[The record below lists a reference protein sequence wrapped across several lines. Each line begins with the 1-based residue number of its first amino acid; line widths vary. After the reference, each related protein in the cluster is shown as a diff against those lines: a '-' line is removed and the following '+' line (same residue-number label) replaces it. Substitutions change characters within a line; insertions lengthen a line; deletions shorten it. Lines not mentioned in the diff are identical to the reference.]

1 MTEEEIPVLEKL
13 TVAEIDEILDEAG
26 LPCLTG
32 LEDCEWIPL
41 KTTAQEQEMQEILE
55 SFHRK
60 LIEGMVEMPP
70 EFNKVFV
77 DNFEDLLA

>member
-1 MTEEEIPVLEKL
+1 MKEFVNYLFNKEISMDNDNPVLE
-13 TVAEIDEILDEAG
+13 
-26 LPCLTG
+26 G

-60 LIEGMVEMPP
+60 LLEGMVEMPS

>member
-1 MTEEEIPVLEKL
+1 MKEFVSYLFNKEISMDNDNPVLE
-13 TVAEIDEILDEAG
+13 
-26 LPCLTG
+26 G
-32 LEDCEWIPL
+32 LEDCKWIPL

-60 LIEGMVEMPP
+60 LLEGMFEMPS

>member
-13 TVAEIDEILDEAG
+13 TTAEIDEIFEEVG
-26 LPCLTG
+26 LPLTG
-32 LEDCEWIPL
+32 LDDCDWIPL
-41 KTTAQEQEMQEILE
+41 KTTANEQEMQEILE

-60 LIEGMVEMPP
+60 LIENMVEMPP

>member
-13 TVAEIDEILDEAG
+13 TTAEIDEIFEEVG
-26 LPCLTG
+26 LPLTG
-32 LEDCEWIPL
+32 LDDCDWIPL
-41 KTTAQEQEMQEILE
+41 KTTPQEQEMQEILE

-60 LIEGMVEMPP
+60 IIEGMVDMPP

>member
-13 TVAEIDEILDEAG
+13 TTAEIDEIFEEVG
-26 LPCLTG
+26 LPLTG
-32 LEDCEWIPL
+32 LDCD
-41 KTTAQEQEMQEILE
+41 KTTAQEQEILK

-60 LIEGMVEMPP
+60 LIEGMVDMPP

-77 DNFEDLLA
+77 ENFEDLLA